1 MSYIA
6 PMATLTVEMP
16 EVLRSWIEQQVEDG
30 RFVDASDYLRDLV
43 RRASGFS
50 DARMAWMRELVAEG
64 LASGIVDEEPEDV
77 IEQLI
82 AEIPAQDD

>member
-1 MSYIA
+1 MSYSP

-16 EVLRSWIEQQVEDG
+16 EALRSWIEQQVEDG

-50 DARMAWMRELVAEG
+50 DARIAWMRELVADG
-64 LASGIVDEEPEDV
+64 LASGVVDEEPEDV

-82 AEIPAQDD
+82 AEIPARDD